1 MSRLPEPFGSRI
13 DRNRP
18 IRFSF
23 EGRAFEGF
31 EGDCIASALGAS
43 GQWLL
48 SRSFKYH
55 RPRGVV
61 SMAGAEAN
69 TLVQLASEPNVAA
82 DLAPLCDGMK
92 VTAQNVN
99 GSLQSDR
106 DALIGR
112 FAKLLPVG
120 FYYRTFTGP
129 TRNAWL
135 KVWEPMIRR
144 KAGLGVIDAKAPHR
158 HFDMAHLHC
167 DLLVV
172 GAGPAGLSAAI
183 AAAGAGADVVLC
195 DENPEIGGSLTY
207 RRCEP
212 DVLTRLASAAAALP
226 SLRILPGTV
235 CNGWYE
241 DNWLPLIQ
249 GDRLYRTRARQV
261 VVATGAIEQ
270 PALFRNNDLPG
281 NHDWRSRTTA
291 DPALCGETRP
301 ARGRARRQ
309 CRWLS
314 CRARPRRR
322 RRCRRG
328 ARRSEARYAMTAT
341 WPTHCRAEA
350 SKSYRAR
357 LSPRHRAQ
365 RATNMSPAS
374 ASTTG
379 GSSAIWWP
387 FRLAQC
393 PRGSCRARP
402 APRLATTKSRRI

>member
-1 MSRLPEPFGSRI
+1 VSRLPEPFGSRI

-18 IRFSF
+18 LRFSF

-249 GDRLYRTRARQV
+249 GDRLYRTRAPQV

-281 NHDWRSRTTA
+281 IMTGGVPIGQTRLPPAPSRRLLTLRTSQPLSSQGGPVGVEAMKNRLHAILTEERKTNIIMSMYKKGARYKDIASETGLSIPSVRYRVIELSHKGLVDFEPRYRSHTK
-291 DPALCGETRP
+291 
-301 ARGRARRQ
+301 
-309 CRWLS
+309 
-314 CRARPRRR
+314 RRR
-322 RRCRRG
+322 
-328 ARRSEARYAMTAT
+328 
-341 WPTHCRAEA
+341 
-350 SKSYRAR
+350 
-357 LSPRHRAQ
+357 
-365 RATNMSPAS
+365 
-374 ASTTG
+374 
-379 GSSAIWWP
+379 
-387 FRLAQC
+387 
-393 PRGSCRARP
+393 
-402 APRLATTKSRRI
+402 